1 MKLIAASVLV
11 LFAVAC
17 STPPAAPPV
26 DEVNES
32 PEFAKAHVV
41 DIAVVR
47 PVVPTGSDEH
57 LSQRLREA
65 FRKTL
70 ITEKSYAVPTANFV
84 DGAVAGGSS
93 SAETMQSDGV
103 LTLALDEWNKDAFLS
118 SGRVKAAGKLTLTGK
133 NGAVLWE
140 RRFTQRAVLY
150 SGTVQVG
157 AMREAEEAVMK
168 SFAADILANLPKKLA
183 R

>member
-1 MKLIAASVLV
+1 MKPIAASLLF

-17 STPPAAPPV
+17 STPPATPPV
-26 DEVNES
+26 DEVSES

-47 PVVPTGSDEH
+47 PVVPAGSDEH
-57 LSQRLREA
+57 LSARLREA
-65 FRKTL
+65 VRKTL
-70 ITEKSYAVPTANFV
+70 ISEKSYAVPTSNFV
-84 DGAVAGGSS
+84 DGTLVGGSA
-93 SAETMQSDGV
+93 SAEAMHSDGI
-103 LTLALDEWNKDAFLS
+103 LTLALDEWNRDAFLS

-140 RRFTQRAVLY
+140 RRFTERTVLY
-150 SGTVQVG
+150 PGTVQAG

-168 SFAADILANLPKKLA
+168 SFAADILASLPKKLA